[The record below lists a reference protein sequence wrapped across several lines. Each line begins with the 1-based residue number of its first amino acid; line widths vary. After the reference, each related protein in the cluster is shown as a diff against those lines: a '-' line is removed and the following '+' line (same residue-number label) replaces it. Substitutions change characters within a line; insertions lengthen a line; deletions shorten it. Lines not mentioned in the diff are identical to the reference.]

1 MLVLY
6 LFIVKDLI
14 RNILKEMS
22 VPLPVRRRMPY
33 FDDTFIH
40 YRKSL
45 MDYNFRTFKGFW
57 NEVLEKSLGTL
68 YHSWFINAVP
78 EDDWEESEKYITDYL
93 TEKYYDETEKM
104 WKKQKN
110 INESE
115 QDDWYNTLVKK
126 VKLIDTIIKSL
137 YPNFNKD
144 NAIIKHQQ
152 TFAGADVIVYDDPE
166 TNYFFC
172 TYWVT
177 ERDLTLN
184 SELYDTLENYLGEE
198 EMLYVIEWFNNEFSQ
213 QAEYVTFS

>member
-1 MLVLY
+1 MA
-6 LFIVKDLI
+6 IPI
-14 RNILKEMS
+14 S
-22 VPLPVRRRMPY
+22 VRRRTDH
-33 FDDTFIH
+33 FDNAFLH

-45 MDYNFRTFKGFW
+45 MDYNFRTFQGFW
-57 NEVLEKSLGTL
+57 NDVLENSLGTL
-68 YHSWFINAVP
+68 YHSWFINTVP

-144 NAIIKHQQ
+144 NVVIQYKSSD
-152 TFAGADVIVYDDPE
+152 AGRDVILFDDPE
-166 TNYFFC
+166 TSYYYC
-172 TYWVT
+172 SYWIE
-177 ERDLTLN
+177 EREISLN

-198 EMLYVIEWFNNEFSQ
+198 EMLYVIEWFNNEFNQ
-213 QAEYVTFS
+213 HAEYVTFS

>member
-22 VPLPVRRRMPY
+22 VPLSVRRRMPY

-78 EDDWEESEKYITDYL
+78 EDDWEESEKYIKDYL

-126 VKLIDTIIKSL
+126 VKLIDTIIKTF

-144 NAIIKHQQ
+144 NTLISQKISQ
-152 TFAGADVIVYDDPE
+152 AGYDALTYDDPE
-166 TNYFFC
+166 TGFPFA
-172 TYWVT
+172 TYWVKD
-177 ERDLTLN
+177 RALDLN
-184 SELYDTLENYLGEE
+184 FELFETLENYLGEE
-198 EMLYVIEWFNNEFSQ
+198 EMLYVIEWFNNEFNQ
-213 QAEYVTFS
+213 HAEYVGI